1 MSKEEQALAVPT
13 SERLHHAGG
22 ESLRTNMEVTLEV
35 DISGTVFDVTFNVI
49 ESGRFPLGFLLG
61 MDVLEKHDFVLNA
74 ATRQV
79 EFRRVPLPQDEL
91 NENRAFREKELTS
104 VGTSVAACLPL
115 DDDFED
121 PGPRLGQGVS
131 VRVVRAVVLD
141 VQTEVPAFT
150 KQMLKAV
157 FPSKEEDDDLD
168 LSTESWVF
176 LPLDAV
182 DERFEKLRG
191 LTLWPGLSKVVTEE
205 EPRPKFQGA
214 SAVFSLPV
222 HVVNASS
229 RPRVLKAKTVLG
241 HVHSKPK
248 LTGCD
253 TYLLK
258 DVRHVPAPFQQ
269 VRVR

>member
-1 MSKEEQALAVPT
+1 M
-13 SERLHHAGG
+13 
-22 ESLRTNMEVTLEV
+22 
-35 DISGTVFDVTFNVI
+35 
-49 ESGRFPLGFLLG
+49 
-61 MDVLEKHDFVLNA
+61 
-74 ATRQV
+74 
-79 EFRRVPLPQDEL
+79 
-91 NENRAFREKELTS
+91 
-104 VGTSVAACLPL
+104 
-115 DDDFED
+115 
-121 PGPRLGQGVS
+121 
-131 VRVVRAVVLD
+131 LD

-157 FPSKEEDDDLD
+157 FPSKEEDDELD

-176 LPLDAV
+176 LPLEAV

-191 LTLWPGLSKVVTEE
+191 LTLWPGLSKVVSEE
-205 EPRPKFQGA
+205 EPRPKFEGV
-214 SAVFSLPV
+214 SVVFSLPV

-258 DVRHVPAPFQQ
+258 DQYVEYLESVFKFQKSKFSEVFALGGHGLRGDELDGSQGVGQPALEVVPGSGGQ
-269 VRVR
+269 VG